1 MAEDSNFRESQMY
14 YVYILVSER
23 NGKSYVG
30 FTSKETKQRLREHNL
45 GSNQWT
51 SLNKPFRILYYESYI
66 CKEDALRR
74 ENFLKSGVG
83 KKLVKLIK
91 ENY

>member
-1 MAEDSNFRESQMY
+1 MY
-14 YVYILVSER
+14 HVYILVSER

-30 FTSKETKQRLREHNL
+30 YTSKNAEERLNEHNL
-45 GSNQWT
+45 GSNKWT
-51 SLNKPFRILYYESYI
+51 SLNKPFSLVYYESYV
-66 CKEDALRR
+66 CKEDAIRR
-74 ENFLKSGVG
+74 EKFLKSGVG